1 MREENK
7 THVYTNACVLIYMEL
22 DISSHKTSLMNNVKI
37 RISLF
42 MVFINLN
49 NIVYVLLKIWLS
61 RCIRVFF
68 LPVRLPCMEVYLEA
82 RKRCVT
88 TVTDN
93 YQVPCRCWEGN
104 QGPLEEW
111 PVLFKHSP
119 RVCVLNNTKVVM
131 QLQTY
136 DNSQIVHMER

>member
-1 MREENK
+1 MEENK

-61 RCIRVFF
+61 RCIWVFC
-68 LPVRLPCMEVYLEA
+68 LPVRLPCMEVYLEV
-82 RKRCVT
+82 RKRCEIICNYSYRQLSGAMSVLGREPRPSGRVT
-88 TVTDN
+88 CTV
-93 YQVPCRCWEGN
+93 
-104 QGPLEEW
+104 
-111 PVLFKHSP
+111 
-119 RVCVLNNTKVVM
+119 
-131 QLQTY
+131 
-136 DNSQIVHMER
+136 